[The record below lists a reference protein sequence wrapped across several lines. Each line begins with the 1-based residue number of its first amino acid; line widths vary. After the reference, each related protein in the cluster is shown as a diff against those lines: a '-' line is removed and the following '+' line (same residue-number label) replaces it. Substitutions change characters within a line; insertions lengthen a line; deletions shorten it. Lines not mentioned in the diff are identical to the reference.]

1 MKTINHPGL
10 QLKEKLRAAD
20 ITAKFLA
27 AKIGVANSQFVDILN
42 GKRRITPR
50 IALALEKEL
59 GVKALD
65 LVRQQ
70 AEFELA
76 VERTE
81 VAAEEQSVITAVVS
95 TPIAAPALPLSIGYS
110 RQYRNK

>member
-10 QLKEKLRAAD
+10 QLKEKLRSAD

-42 GKRRITPR
+42 GKRRVTPR

-59 GVKALD
+59 GIKAVD

-76 VERTE
+76 EERRE
-81 VAAEEQSVITAVVS
+81 MAAEEQPPGLVS
-95 TPIAAPALPLSIGYS
+95 AAPALPLSIGYS
-110 RQYRNK
+110 RQYRNQ

>member
-1 MKTINHPGL
+1 MKAINHPGP
-10 QLKEKLRAAD
+10 QLKDKLRAAD
-20 ITAKFLA
+20 IKAKFMA

-42 GKRRITPR
+42 GKRRVTPR

-59 GVKALD
+59 GVKAVD

-76 VERTE
+76 EERRE
-81 VAAEEQSVITAVVS
+81 LAAEEQLPPVLVS
-95 TPIAAPALPLSIGYS
+95 TAAAPALPLSIGYS

>member
-20 ITAKFLA
+20 IKAKFMA

-59 GVKALD
+59 GVRALD

-70 AEFELA
+70 AEFELS
-76 VERTE
+76 VERRE
-81 VAAEEQSVITAVVS
+81 VAAEEQPTLSTA
-95 TPIAAPALPLSIGYS
+95 AAPTLPPALGYS
-110 RQYRNK
+110 WQYRNK

>member
-1 MKTINHPGL
+1 MKTIHHPGL
-10 QLKEKLRAAD
+10 QLKEKLRSAD

-42 GKRRITPR
+42 GKRRLTPR

-76 VERTE
+76 EERRE
-81 VAAEEQSVITAVVS
+81 MAAQEQAPVLVS
-95 TPIAAPALPLSIGYS
+95 AAPTLPLSIGYA

>member
-1 MKTINHPGL
+1 MKTINHPGPL
-10 QLKEKLRAAD
+10 LKEKLRAAD
-20 ITAKFLA
+20 IKAKFLA

-50 IALALEKEL
+50 FALALEKEL

-70 AEFELA
+70 AEFELS
-76 VERTE
+76 VERLE
-81 VAAEEQSVITAVVS
+81 VAAEEQSAITAVAS
-95 TPIAAPALPLSIGYS
+95 TPVMAPTLPLSVGYS
-110 RQYRNK
+110 RQYGNK

>member
-20 ITAKFLA
+20 IKAKFLA

-59 GVKALD
+59 GVRALD

-70 AEFELA
+70 AEFELS
-76 VERTE
+76 VERNEIAAGEQPPVTP
-81 VAAEEQSVITAVVS
+81 VAAPTL
-95 TPIAAPALPLSIGYS
+95 PPALGYLW
-110 RQYRNK
+110 QYRNK